1 MYARQCQTQ
10 QPNGQCAGLWFKR
23 SEFKKKIDFNGY
35 HNYWWTK
42 QFKFWARKEGETNS
56 SDKHK
61 VLENP
66 NWQETKQ
73 LAYLHSTAEQ
83 LKQG

>member
-1 MYARQCQTQ
+1 MAITITD
-10 QPNGQCAGLWFKR
+10 GL
-23 SEFKKKIDFNGY
+23 SSL
-35 HNYWWTK
+35 
-42 QFKFWARKEGETNS
+42 KFWARKEGETNS

-73 LAYLHSTAEQ
+73 LAYLHSTAE
-83 LKQG
+83 